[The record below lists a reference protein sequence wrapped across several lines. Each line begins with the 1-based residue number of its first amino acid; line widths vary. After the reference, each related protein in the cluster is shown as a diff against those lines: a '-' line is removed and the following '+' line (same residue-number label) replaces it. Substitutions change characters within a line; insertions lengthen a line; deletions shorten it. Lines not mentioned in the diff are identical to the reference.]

1 MTAQNGVPDLVQRWA
16 AAEQR
21 NDAGALDGLLAD
33 GFAGVGP
40 FGFILTR
47 DQWLARFANGLV
59 NRSFTV
65 TDLQVRDYGTAA
77 VGIGVLAQET
87 SWQGTDNSGRF
98 RVTLVAVQE
107 GEGWRLAH
115 VHIGPLQA
123 PPGRAVMSGAFPP
136 KLVAAG
142 EGKTVMLF
150 GVRFGYKVVSGDS
163 GGRLAVLEV
172 EIPPGTLVKPHSHA
186 REDEFS
192 LVLSGTVG
200 VRTGDRVS
208 EAGPGAYL
216 VKPRGV
222 PHAMW
227 NAGST
232 PATVAEILSPAGL
245 EEYFEK
251 LAPILAAHRPAAE
264 YYQLAEDYGIT
275 IQDDWIEELE
285 RTYGVKL

>member
-1 MTAQNGVPDLVQRWA
+1 V
-16 AAEQR
+16 
-21 NDAGALDGLLAD
+21 
-33 GFAGVGP
+33 
-40 FGFILTR
+40 
-47 DQWLARFANGLV
+47 
-59 NRSFTV
+59 
-65 TDLQVRDYGTAA
+65 
-77 VGIGVLAQET
+77 
-87 SWQGTDNSGRF
+87 
-98 RVTLVAVQE
+98 
-107 GEGWRLAH
+107 
-115 VHIGPLQA
+115 
-123 PPGRAVMSGAFPP
+123 SGAFPP
-136 KLVAAG
+136 KVVGAG

-172 EIPPGTLVKPHSHA
+172 EIPAGTLVKPHSHA

-227 NAGST
+227 NAGSA

-251 LAPILAAHRPAAE
+251 LAPILAEHRPAAE

-275 IQDDWIEELE
+275 IEDDWIEELE

>member
-1 MTAQNGVPDLVQRWA
+1 V
-16 AAEQR
+16 
-21 NDAGALDGLLAD
+21 
-33 GFAGVGP
+33 
-40 FGFILTR
+40 
-47 DQWLARFANGLV
+47 
-59 NRSFTV
+59 
-65 TDLQVRDYGTAA
+65 
-77 VGIGVLAQET
+77 
-87 SWQGTDNSGRF
+87 
-98 RVTLVAVQE
+98 
-107 GEGWRLAH
+107 
-115 VHIGPLQA
+115 
-123 PPGRAVMSGAFPP
+123 SGAFPP
-136 KLVAAG
+136 KVVAAG

-172 EIPPGTLVKPHSHA
+172 EIPPGTLVKP
-186 REDEFS
+186 
-192 LVLSGTVG
+192 
-200 VRTGDRVS
+200 
-208 EAGPGAYL
+208 
-216 VKPRGV
+216 RGG

-285 RTYGVKL
+285 QAYGVKL

>member
-1 MTAQNGVPDLVQRWA
+1 
-16 AAEQR
+16 
-21 NDAGALDGLLAD
+21 
-33 GFAGVGP
+33 
-40 FGFILTR
+40 
-47 DQWLARFANGLV
+47 
-59 NRSFTV
+59 
-65 TDLQVRDYGTAA
+65 
-77 VGIGVLAQET
+77 
-87 SWQGTDNSGRF
+87 
-98 RVTLVAVQE
+98 
-107 GEGWRLAH
+107 
-115 VHIGPLQA
+115 
-123 PPGRAVMSGAFPP
+123 MSGAFPP
-136 KLVAAG
+136 KVVAAG

-172 EIPPGTLVKPHSHA
+172 EIPP
-186 REDEFS
+186 
-192 LVLSGTVG
+192 
-200 VRTGDRVS
+200 RT
-208 EAGPGAYL
+208 L

-222 PHAMW
+222 PHARW

>member
-1 MTAQNGVPDLVQRWA
+1 VSR
-16 AAEQR
+16 
-21 NDAGALDGLLAD
+21 
-33 GFAGVGP
+33 
-40 FGFILTR
+40 
-47 DQWLARFANGLV
+47 
-59 NRSFTV
+59 
-65 TDLQVRDYGTAA
+65 
-77 VGIGVLAQET
+77 
-87 SWQGTDNSGRF
+87 
-98 RVTLVAVQE
+98 
-107 GEGWRLAH
+107 
-115 VHIGPLQA
+115 
-123 PPGRAVMSGAFPP
+123 AFPP
-136 KLVAAG
+136 KVVGAG

-163 GGRLAVLEV
+163 GGRLAILEV
-172 EIPPGTLVKPHSHA
+172 EIPARTLVKPHAHT

-200 VRTGDRVS
+200 VRTGDRVL

-227 NAGST
+227 NAADA

-264 YYQLAEDYGIT
+264 YYQLADDYGIT